1 MLKRNTLECWDLVVV
16 LSFRQGSLILPEI
29 VSFNNICGYLRLEFF
44 FYNYGQCVNHYQSG
58 HI

>member
-16 LSFRQGSLILPEI
+16 LSFRQGSLILTEI

-44 FYNYGQCVNHYQSG
+44 FL
-58 HI
+58 

>member
-16 LSFRQGSLILPEI
+16 LSFRQGSLIFPEI
-29 VSFNNICGYLRLEFF
+29 VFLFVDICGEFF
-44 FYNYGQCVNHYQSG
+44 ITINYGQCVNYYQSG

>member
-16 LSFRQGSLILPEI
+16 LSFRQGSLIFPEI

-44 FYNYGQCVNHYQSG
+44 FITMANV
-58 HI
+58 